1 MSNRARRQTDP
12 VSAEKNTEPAGG
24 ETMFEMKS
32 ESGENRSQSA
42 GETLQPL
49 PNTRAATQESA
60 TGSDPETQRIGS
72 DEARQ
77 FLQVLGKDPA
87 AAWFRSIR
95 PGKGANKRRKGA
107 DLHGFNPDELAADS
121 AAGDSLYVVIGNAD
135 TCTGTAIRDA
145 DITSLPAL
153 FAEWDT
159 GTAAEQQQALDA
171 SGLPDPSMLVHTG
184 GKSLHAYWLL
194 DEPIS
199 PEQWKLATRRLI
211 AHTGA
216 DPQCSNPSRVMRLPG
231 STYYDKKTGKPT
243 GTASIISAPGTRY
256 ALAALVEVLPDID
269 KKKTTTKS
277 KPVPA
282 PRADFAPRSL
292 DDIQAAAQYIPERVV
307 GGNTYET
314 CRRALCG
321 CAAALDEIGLPE
333 QQALDLL
340 AAKWPSTEDA
350 QQALNSSTTRN
361 PAAFW
366 AIAKEH
372 GFNTRRPQLRVV
384 EGGRS
389 TAPQAGATNGGK
401 RIRLA
406 PDDVLTQ
413 LPQILGTLRQNIRT
427 GDVMTDAGILTGN
440 QIGRLYLQLS
450 NSGETWPKE
459 ATADAVMYLAG
470 QDTYDPVAE
479 YLDGITAAPLPMDQ
493 WQHLDQHLLGI
504 TDPIA
509 ARFLPRFLISAVART
524 MEPGCYVRQSP
535 VLVGPQERGKS
546 ELGRILFG
554 ADHWVEGVGK
564 LDRDALQRAH
574 TAWGVELAEL
584 DGVTRRRDQE
594 QLKAFLTE
602 TCDTYQIRYDRHPEA
617 HKRRFVFW
625 GSANRPPLRDSTGST
640 RFVIIPVPDQM
651 LPLDWARQNRDA
663 LWARALQQY
672 RSGVTWLRTD
682 EQERQEVEARN
693 ADFIERDPWA
703 DRVAALLSNRIESDT
718 LPVKVPEILQHLGL
732 PVERQTN
739 EAAKRVSSIAELNGW
754 RHGRRTVKG
763 QKLQGLWPGH
773 PGHPGHPEDT
783 PRGVRGNASPDSGSQ
798 PTDTPDTPI
807 SVKGEIE
814 VEKGNREHPGTEL
827 EMHAGGS
834 GPFSG
839 CPGCP
844 PDQTDCSARPDG
856 VSGGVSAGV
865 SGGVSEGCPPAW
877 LPQLLAIR
885 AANPTAHPSSIR
897 HLLYGLHGIAVT
909 VAQINAALKH
919 LAESD

>member
-1 MSNRARRQTDP
+1 
-12 VSAEKNTEPAGG
+12 
-24 ETMFEMKS
+24 MFAMKS

-49 PNTRAATQESA
+49 PNTRAATQGNA
-60 TGSDPETQRIGS
+60 TGPDPQTQRIGS

-87 AAWFRSIR
+87 AAWFRTIR

-107 DLHGFNPDELAADS
+107 DLHGFNADELAADS

-135 TCTGTAIRDA
+135 TCTGKAIRDA

-171 SGLPDPSMLVHTG
+171 SGLPEPSMLVHTG

-256 ALAALVEVLPDID
+256 ALAALVEVLPA
-269 KKKTTTKS
+269 KAHGGERPGAGRKNQRRGQAVEN
-277 KPVPA
+277 PVNP
-282 PRADFAPRSL
+282 ADFAPRSL

-333 QQALDLL
+333 QQAIDLL

-470 QDTYDPVAE
+470 QNTYDPVAE
-479 YLDGITAAPLPMDQ
+479 YLGSITAEPLPLEQ
-493 WQHLDQHLLGI
+493 WNRLDQDLLGI

-651 LPLDWARQNRDA
+651 LPLDWARQHRDA
-663 LWARALQQY
+663 LWARALEQY

-703 DRVAALLSNRIESDT
+703 DRVAALLASRMESDT

-739 EAAKRVSSIAELNGW
+739 ETAKRVSSIAELNGW

-763 QKLQGLWPGH
+763 QKLQGLW

-856 VSGGVSAGV
+856 VSGGVSRGV

-885 AANPTAHPSSIR
+885 AAHPTAHASTLVN
-897 HLLYGLHGIAVT
+897 LLYGLHGIAVT
-909 VAQINAALKH
+909 VAEINAALQH